1 MGSLRDLAIGG
12 AGYANRAL
20 GALRILPDD
29 AFRRL
34 TAACGLAPDA
44 PLARPLTADCSL
56 CGLRMSENHIVTA
69 SKCSCIGSAV
79 TTQPSCGCSTT

>member
-1 MGSLRDLAIGG
+1 MGSLKDLVIEG

-69 SKCSCIGSAV
+69 GKCSCMGSAAP
-79 TTQPSCGCSTT
+79 TQPSCGCSTT

>member
-1 MGSLRDLAIGG
+1 MGSLRVLAIEG

-56 CGLRMSENHIVTA
+56 CGLRMPENHIVTA

-79 TTQPSCGCSTT
+79 TTPPSCGCSTA